1 LNFSSVCDTYS
12 ESVTTNPDQDVHTN
26 EHVIEPVNHDAV
38 NPREQQWLAF
48 KLLTQTNTQTDIV
61 QEFVIFSFIV
71 R

>member
-38 NPREQQWLAF
+38 NPREQQ
-48 KLLTQTNTQTDIV
+48 
-61 QEFVIFSFIV
+61 
-71 R
+71 